1 MNKRKMCKCQC
12 GGALLTPAMIK
23 MLQRPYQRFNT
34 LPVKRKPKKQMG
46 MGCDC
51 QHGGNIFS
59 DIGSALTGVF
69 HDPLRAVAAVAT
81 LGASEVIA
89 IPADIFKRTT
99 GVRAS
104 TVLDKAAPLIT
115 ALGPEAAMGSKLTS
129 KGLSMVGLG
138 AKKKRK
144 GRPKKRVPAKKRK
157 GKKR

>member
-34 LPVKRKPKKQMG
+34 LPVKRKPKQKG
-46 MGCDC
+46 MGCGC

-59 DIGSALTGVF
+59 DIGGALTGVF
-69 HDPLRAVAAVAT
+69 HDPLRALAAVAT

-89 IPADIFKRTT
+89 IPADIFQRTT
-99 GVRAS
+99 GVKAS
-104 TVLDKAAPLIT
+104 TVLDKAAPLIGPI
-115 ALGPEAAMGSKLTS
+115 AGPEAAMGAKATS
-129 KGLSMVGLG
+129 FGLKQVGLG
-138 AKKKRK
+138 KKKRR

>member
-1 MNKRKMCKCQC
+1 MMNKGKMNKCQC

-23 MLQRPYQRFNT
+23 TNQRPYQRFNT
-34 LPVKRKPKKQMG
+34 LPVKRKPNQQMG
-46 MGCDC
+46 MGCGC

-59 DIGSALTGVF
+59 DIGGALTGVF
-69 HDPLRAVAAVAT
+69 HDPLRAIAAVGT

-104 TVLDKAAPLIT
+104 TVLDKAAPLIGT
-115 ALGPEAAMGSKLTS
+115 LGTEATMGAKLTS

-138 AKKKRK
+138 KKKRK
-144 GRPKKRVPAKKRK
+144 GRPKTRVPAKKRK
-157 GKKR
+157 TKKR